1 MTNFEPLHP
10 LFGVIVGDVDLTG
23 PLADDVFAEI
33 RAAFEKYS
41 LLVFHDQPVSDEQ
54 QLAFSRRFGPL
65 ELTKIGALGAGTE
78 LVILTNVDPD
88 AGPDGAIAPPEHRL
102 HGSHRANSL
111 WHTDSSFKK
120 TPALASLL
128 SGRVV
133 PSVGAETEFAS
144 MRAAY
149 AALPDETKQHIE
161 GKVVMHSFANSR
173 NQIDK
178 DLASSAERDELP
190 PVPHPMVKANP
201 ATGEKSF
208 YLASHAAHIV
218 GMPVEDGKSLIAEL
232 IDATTAAD
240 RVYRHAWREHDLVM
254 WDNRCMLHRG
264 QPFDDQKYR
273 RHMIRTTVSDV
284 DAGAEAAA

>member
-1 MTNFEPLHP
+1 MPSFEPLHP
-10 LFGVIVGDVDLTG
+10 LFGATVGDVDLTV
-23 PLADDVFAEI
+23 PLTDDVYAEI
-33 RAAFEKYS
+33 RTAFEKYS
-41 LLVFHDQPVSDEQ
+41 LLVFHEQPVNDEQ

-88 AGPDGAIAPPEHRL
+88 AGPDGMIAPPEHRL

-133 PSVGAETEFAS
+133 PPVGAETEFAS
-144 MRAAY
+144 MRVAY
-149 AALPDETKQHIE
+149 AALPDETKRHIE

-178 DLASSAERDELP
+178 DLASGAERDELP

-208 YLASHAAHIV
+208 YLASHASHIV
-218 GMPVEDGKSLIAEL
+218 GMPTEDGKSLIAEL

-240 RVYRHAWREHDLVM
+240 RVYRHVWRDHDLVM

-273 RHMIRTTVSDV
+273 RHMIRSTVSDV
-284 DAGAEAAA
+284 DARAEAAA